1 MIHKEINS
9 IKLRALIMLF
19 FMLGLLILV
28 VSMQDYVTS
37 MSTSF
42 ENMKNSPGTKWAE
55 KFLGESL
62 EKILKKM
69 QTNDFYIW
77 SQWYGKNF
85 GQFLPLVVLI
95 IAFPIFAKE
104 TEKKTIYFLLA
115 RKKRNEIFTVKALT
129 GLFATI
135 IIILLMSLLPIVFM
149 NAFGKTIK
157 ITPILKYTV
166 QETVVGIFF
175 YTAYMFFSV
184 YFNDTVKVIIA
195 GIAFFIG
202 DFMLGLIEK
211 ISFLNVF
218 PYISC
223 LHVYKTGSVDW
234 VYTIWLLLISA
245 GIYLATMRYFQKK
258 DF

>member
-1 MIHKEINS
+1 
-9 IKLRALIMLF
+9 
-19 FMLGLLILV
+19 
-28 VSMQDYVTS
+28 MQDYVTS

-85 GQFLPLVVLI
+85 GQFLPLVILI

-115 RKKRNEIFTVKALT
+115 RKNRNEIFNIKALT
-129 GLFATI
+129 GLFIAI
-135 IIILLMSLLPIVFM
+135 IITLLLSLLPIAFM

-157 ITPILKYTV
+157 ATSIFKYAVQDTV
-166 QETVVGIFF
+166 AGIFF
-175 YTAYMFFSV
+175 YTVYLFFSV

-195 GIAFFIG
+195 GIVFFIG

-211 ISFLNVF
+211 VSFLNVF

-223 LHVYKTGSVDW
+223 LHVYKTGNIDW
-234 VYTIWLLLISA
+234 TYTLWLLVISF
-245 GIYLATMRYFQKK
+245 GIYLASMRYFQKK